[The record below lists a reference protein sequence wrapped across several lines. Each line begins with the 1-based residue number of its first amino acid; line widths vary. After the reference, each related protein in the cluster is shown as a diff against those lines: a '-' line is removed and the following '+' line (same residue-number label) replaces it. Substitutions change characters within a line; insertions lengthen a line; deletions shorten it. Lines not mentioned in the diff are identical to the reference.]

1 MLKVEKMRCLDS
13 RELLDESIP
22 LEGLE
27 RGGKNNCQGRTL
39 LYLSLQTKRN
49 EKKESIRTNTHIY
62 IYSDSHYRV
71 NTRMFLLQRETLQR
85 AVVYYLN
92 RV

>member
-49 EKKESIRTNTHIY
+49 EKKESIRANTHT
-62 IYSDSHYRV
+62 YSDSHYRV